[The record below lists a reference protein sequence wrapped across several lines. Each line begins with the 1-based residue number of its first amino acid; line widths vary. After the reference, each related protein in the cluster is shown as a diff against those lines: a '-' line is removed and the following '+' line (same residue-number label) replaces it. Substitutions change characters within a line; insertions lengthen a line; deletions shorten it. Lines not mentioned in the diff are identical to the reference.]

1 MFGKLAL
8 RLCSDA
14 QRWRVGC
21 EALRKTPLQ
30 LLQFAKELIVLRVR
44 HRRTVEDV
52 ILLRCAGENDPQ
64 LGGATMVLRPDF
76 LRKRGRGRGRGKMR
90 WRLILAG
97 NLACPPLV
105 LPLFL

>member
-14 QRWRVGC
+14 QGWRIGC
-21 EALRKTPLQ
+21 EALRKVSLQ

-52 ILLRCAGENDPQ
+52 ILVGCAGENDPQ

-76 LRKRGRGRGRGKMR
+76 LRKRGRGRGRGRGKMR

-97 NLACPPLV
+97 NL
-105 LPLFL
+105 